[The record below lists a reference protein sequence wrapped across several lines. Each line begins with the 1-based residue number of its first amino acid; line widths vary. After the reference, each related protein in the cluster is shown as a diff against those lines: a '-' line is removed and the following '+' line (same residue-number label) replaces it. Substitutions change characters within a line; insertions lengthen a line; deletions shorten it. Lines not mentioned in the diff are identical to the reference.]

1 MLTKTKVKEKY
12 IKKLLNELNVAYQKG
27 SINLAYVKRVVNQY
41 GINVKAMT
49 KSSKVALQ
57 KQQQI
62 TKSNP
67 VQHNGLVKIYDKIEK
82 IEAQRH
88 NESIWPGEHF
98 THSFKGSSKGEVY
111 GIPKN
116 GILQLSDG
124 TQIKVKKGSLLVQSK
139 NKKELFKFFSYD
151 SDIDGSINE

>member
-1 MLTKTKVKEKY
+1 MLTKTKERY
-12 IKKLLNELNVAYQKG
+12 IKKLLNELDVAYQEG
-27 SINLAYVKRVVNQY
+27 SVTLAYVKRVVDRY
-41 GINVKAMT
+41 GINVKTMT
-49 KSSKVALQ
+49 KPSKFTLQ
-57 KQQQI
+57 RNTKQI

-67 VQHNGLVKIYDKIEK
+67 VQPNGLVKIYDKIEK

-139 NKKELFKFFSYD
+139 NKKELFKFFLYD